1 MYLAEL
7 SQLCQKTNLG
17 EANVVRLLTE
27 ALAANVEAVLADETA
42 TVATDTAA
50 GLVFALEP

>member
-7 SQLCQKTNLG
+7 GQLCQKTNLG

-27 ALAANVEAVLADETA
+27 ALAANVETVLADETA

-50 GLVFALEP
+50 GLVFALKP